1 MWKSGLIIGA
11 VVFGLVAVATML
23 MPICASCVALFAG
36 LLAGYL
42 AGVFEKP
49 RELNQAVKAG
59 VVAGGI
65 GGLGAILGG
74 VMGGLGNALVFGMVG
89 PEQYSQMIT
98 LCGVPSMTQVTTGE
112 LYLITL
118 GTPICIGLFN
128 IVLMA
133 GLGALGAVIWRKQN
147 MPGPV
152 VLP

>member
-11 VVFGLVAVATML
+11 IVFGLVAVATML
-23 MPICASCVALFAG
+23 MPVCASCVAVFAG

-49 RELNQAVKAG
+49 REINQAAKAG

-65 GGLGAILGG
+65 GGLGGILGG
-74 VMGGLGNALVFGMVG
+74 LLGGMGNALIVG
-89 PEQYSQMIT
+89 PDQYVEMLT
-98 LCGVPSMTQVTTGE
+98 VCGVPKLTQLTSGE
-112 LYLITL
+112 YYLIAL

-133 GLGALGAVIWRKQN
+133 GLGALGAIIWRRKN